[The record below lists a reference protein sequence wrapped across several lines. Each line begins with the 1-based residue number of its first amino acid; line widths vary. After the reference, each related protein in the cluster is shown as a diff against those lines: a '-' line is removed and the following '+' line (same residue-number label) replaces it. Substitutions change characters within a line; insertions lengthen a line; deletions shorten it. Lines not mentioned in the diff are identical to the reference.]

1 VVFVNQGKIP
11 VHVFFW
17 VAPTLYDAGAA
28 GVLADDLVF
37 GESDAEACIAKRGN
51 ADEGPGE
58 VVHDMTVA
66 GGWRY
71 VLVVEL
77 GGGGGG

>member
-1 VVFVNQGKIP
+1 MTF
-11 VHVFFW
+11 
-17 VAPTLYDAGAA
+17 YDAGAT

-71 VLVVEL
+71 VLVAEL